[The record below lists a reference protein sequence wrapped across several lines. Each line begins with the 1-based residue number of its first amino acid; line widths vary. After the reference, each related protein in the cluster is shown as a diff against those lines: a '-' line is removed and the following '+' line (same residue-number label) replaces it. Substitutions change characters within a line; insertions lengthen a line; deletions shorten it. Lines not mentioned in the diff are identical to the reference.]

1 VASGLL
7 ILCIIE
13 WAEAQPLDLLEAMM
27 KRLVLVGTLM
37 GALTAGAAFAQTPAS
52 NANTPARKARAT
64 SMSMD
69 QPAAG
74 TSLGT
79 VHLAKKVMADGKPLP
94 AGTYQVRLTDETPKP
109 AVGQTPDAE
118 RYVEFMRGGK
128 VVGREVASVIGS
140 DDIGKVAKG
149 KTPKRNS
156 SSVEL
161 LKGGDYYRVWI
172 NKGGNN
178 YIINMPPAA

>member
-1 VASGLL
+1 
-7 ILCIIE
+7 
-13 WAEAQPLDLLEAMM
+13 M

-37 GALTAGAAFAQTPAS
+37 GALTAGAAFAQMPAS
-52 NANTPARKARAT
+52 KADTSARKSRGT
-64 SMSMD
+64 SMSTS

-94 AGTYQVRLTDETPKP
+94 AGTYQVRLTDDTPKP
-109 AVGQTPDAE
+109 AVGQSPDAE

-128 VVGREVASVIGS
+128 VVGREVATVVGS
-140 DDIGKVAKG
+140 DDIGKIAKG
-149 KTPKRNS
+149 KTPKTNG

-178 YIINMPPAA
+178 YIINMPPAARTPKGSKG